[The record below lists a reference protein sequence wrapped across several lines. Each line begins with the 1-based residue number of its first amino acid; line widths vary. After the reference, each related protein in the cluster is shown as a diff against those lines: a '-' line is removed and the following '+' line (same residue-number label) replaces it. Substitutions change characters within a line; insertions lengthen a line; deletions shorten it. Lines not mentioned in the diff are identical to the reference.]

1 MATKTTQ
8 YEASAIAAANREL
21 EQALQ
26 ELDDK
31 IREYQ
36 QFGSNLTEEMQDY
49 RDARRRWLI

>member
-49 RDARRRWLI
+49 RDERRRWLI

>member
-36 QFGSNLTEEMQDY
+36 QFGSNLTEELQDY
-49 RDARRRWLI
+49 RDKRRRWLI

>member
-8 YEASAIAAANREL
+8 YEASAISAANREL

-36 QFGSNLTEEMQDY
+36 QFGSNLTEELQDY

>member
-36 QFGSNLTEEMQDY
+36 QFGSNLTEELQDY